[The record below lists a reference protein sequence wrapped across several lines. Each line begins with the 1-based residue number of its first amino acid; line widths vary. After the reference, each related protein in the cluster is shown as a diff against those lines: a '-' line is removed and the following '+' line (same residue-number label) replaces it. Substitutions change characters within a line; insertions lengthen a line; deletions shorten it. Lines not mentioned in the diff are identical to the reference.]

1 MPPHEAIDRIQ
12 LSLYHQKRDSARW
25 PQASVNCAAPLTAC
39 ATTVLRLGSLRRTGF
54 SLRNANGIEQ
64 IVNARCSSI
73 FRYRVVPLGRD
84 TKWPSSTETPDSLV
98 VVAKTSTYV
107 R

>member
-39 ATTVLRLGSLRRTGF
+39 ATTVLRSGSLRRTEF

-84 TKWPSSTETPDSLV
+84 TK
-98 VVAKTSTYV
+98 VALIH
-107 R
+107 